1 MIYIFTALYCEAKNL
16 IRQLHLTKNSE
27 NTHFQEFYNEKSGIR
42 LTVTGVGGIA
52 AATAVG
58 SICASYPPAEGDLL
72 LNIGTCAYIRSAN
85 SRQSRPQTG
94 SFRDVKG
101 IFLCNQITEQ
111 ATGRSFYP
119 DMLYRHEFRE
129 ASIVTGTKP
138 WNAKDGSA
146 VGRDAGCDRSEND
159 PVERDRAGH
168 DEAERDRARY
178 GGAGHD
184 EAGNDGAGCD
194 EAGHDGAGYDE
205 VRHDGAE
212 RDEYKYGDTKLFDM
226 KYGSLYDMEAAAV
239 YQAGAYFFAPHQM
252 LFLKIVSDFGAAEK
266 VSPGQV
272 ERLMEMYGDG
282 MLSFIGRLQAL
293 SEQAGARDAHL
304 TCEGEE
310 VEALC
315 RDLHCSRAMCDS
327 LKQQFHYLAL
337 TGADIRLLIQNIY
350 KEGLVPCRDR
360 REGKLRLEELKRTL
374 F

>member
-1 MIYIFTALYCEAKNL
+1 MIYIFTALYCEAKKL
-16 IRQLHLTKNSE
+16 IRQFHLTKNPE
-27 NTHFQEFYNEKSGIR
+27 NTRFQEFYNEKSGIR

-72 LNIGTCAYIRSAN
+72 LNIGTCAYIRSTN
-85 SRQSRPQTG
+85 GRQTG
-94 SFRDVKG
+94 SSRDGEG

-119 DMLYRHEFRE
+119 DMLYRHEFQE
-129 ASIVTGTKP
+129 ASIVTGTRS

-146 VGRDAGCDRSEND
+146 VGRDSG
-159 PVERDRAGH
+159 RDG
-168 DEAERDRARY
+168 AEYSR
-178 GGAGHD
+178 
-184 EAGNDGAGCD
+184 AGCD
-194 EAGHDGAGYDE
+194 EAGAGN
-205 VRHDGAE
+205 AE
-212 RDEYKYGDTKLFDM
+212 RDEYRYGDAKRFDAKYGP
-226 KYGSLYDMEAAAV
+226 LYDMEAAAV

-252 LFLKIVSDFGAAEK
+252 LFLKVVSDFGAADK

-282 MLSFIGRLQAL
+282 LLSFIGRLQAL
-293 SEQAGARDAHL
+293 PEQEGVRDAHL

-337 TGADIRLLIQNIY
+337 TGADIRLLIQNLY